1 LWPSTYF
8 AALPNLP
15 RIKTPM
21 TPLLCA
27 VTDRHSL
34 AERSQLSEYI
44 ALAVAAGI
52 DWIQIREKDLS
63 ARELLAVARG
73 AVKVAAARENATRI
87 IVNDRLD
94 VAIASGAGGVHLGEA
109 SMPVAA
115 VNPWRREAVT
125 LKKLPREFL
134 IGASCHSVEA
144 ARAAERDGADYVIF
158 GPVFSTPSKEKLG
171 APQGIKRLA
180 EVSNSVKIPV
190 LAIGGITEENAGE
203 CVKAG
208 ASGIAAIRMF
218 SGERDLAALV
228 RRLKTL

>member
-1 LWPSTYF
+1 
-8 AALPNLP
+8 
-15 RIKTPM
+15 M

-34 AERSQLSEYI
+34 AEPSELSEYI

-52 DWIQIREKDLS
+52 DWIQIREKDMS
-63 ARELLAVARG
+63 ARELLAVVRDAMK
-73 AVKVAAARENATRI
+73 AAAARANATRI

-94 VAIASGAGGVHLGEA
+94 VALAAGVGGVHLGEA

-115 VNPWRREAVT
+115 VNAWRRENAS
-125 LKKLPREFL
+125 LNKLPREFL

-144 ARAAERDGADYVIF
+144 AGAAERDGADYIIF
-158 GPVFSTPSKEKLG
+158 GPIFFTPSKENLG

-180 EVSNSVKIPV
+180 EVSISVKIPV
-190 LAIGGITEENAGE
+190 LAIGGITEENAGD

-228 RRLKTL
+228 ARLRAS

>member
-1 LWPSTYF
+1 
-8 AALPNLP
+8 
-15 RIKTPM
+15 M

-34 AERSQLSEYI
+34 AGPSALSEYV
-44 ALAVAAGI
+44 ALAVAAGF
-52 DWIQIREKDLS
+52 DWIQIREKDMS
-63 ARELLAVARG
+63 ARELLAVVRDA
-73 AVKVAAARENATRI
+73 AKAAAARENATRI

-109 SMPVAA
+109 SLPVAA
-115 VNPWRREAVT
+115 VNAWRREAVT
-125 LKKLPREFL
+125 LKNLPRDFL
-134 IGASCHSVEA
+134 IGASCHSMEA
-144 ARAAERDGADYVIF
+144 ARAAERDGADYIIF

-180 EVSNSVKIPV
+180 EVSISVKIPV

-228 RRLKTL
+228 RRLKAS